1 MKVKVR
7 KIGNAEGVVIP
18 KKMLARLGLKA
29 GDKLGLKAG
38 GKLALSVT
46 DGVLNFQVAAA
57 DIEDQMEAARQGMD
71 KYKVALSKLA
81 DS

>member
-18 KKMLARLGLKA
+18 KKMLARLDLKA
-29 GDKLGLKAG
+29 GDKL
-38 GKLALSVT
+38 ALSTT
-46 DGVLNFQVAAA
+46 DGMINLQAAEA
-57 DIEDQMEAARQGMD
+57 DIEDQIKAARQGID

-81 DS
+81 RS